1 MARNDVVVS
10 NVRIPKKLHE
20 QLREQ
25 AAAHHL
31 SFDGELI
38 SRLQDS
44 FSYQHWQEQRDRLL
58 SLSETH

>member
-25 AAAHHL
+25 AALHSL

-38 SRLQDS
+38 ARLQNS
-44 FSYQHWQEQRDRLL
+44 FSYEHWQEQRDRLL
-58 SLSETH
+58 DSREPL